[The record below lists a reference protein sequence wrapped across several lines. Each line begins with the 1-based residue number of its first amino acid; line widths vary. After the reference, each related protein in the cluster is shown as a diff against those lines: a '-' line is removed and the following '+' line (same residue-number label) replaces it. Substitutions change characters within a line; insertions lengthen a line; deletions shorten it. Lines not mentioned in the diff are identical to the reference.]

1 MCTVALLS
9 QYEPGLVQP
18 TDLLCL
24 EEAGKLGGQS
34 TGLRGCLL

>member
-18 TDLLCL
+18 TDLCL